1 MKKLLLACLAVALAG
16 VGCNRRTQNEAA
28 VRQAVERYLA
38 SRPNLNMQG
47 MDLAVTSVKVRD
59 EKAEAE
65 VTFRAKTDSKAI
77 MSMHYNL
84 KRRGGKWEVEP
95 QSGGHGA
102 SMPPM
107 EGSAE
112 LPGGHPPVGSS
123 SPTPPAAGE
132 LPPGHPPVK
141 KQ

>member
-1 MKKLLLACLAVALAG
+1 MKRLLLACLALALAAG
-16 VGCNRRTQNEAA
+16 TACNRRAQNEVA

-38 SRPNLNMQG
+38 SRPNLNMGG

-65 VTFRAKTDSKAI
+65 VTFRAKSDSKAT

-102 SMPPM
+102 NMPPM
-107 EGSAE
+107 QGSSE
-112 LPGGHPPVGSS
+112 LPSGHPPAGSS
-123 SPTPPAAGE
+123 APTE

>member
-1 MKKLLLACLAVALAG
+1 MKQLLLPCLVLALAG
-16 VGCNRRTQNEAA
+16 GVACNRRPQSEVA

-47 MDLAVTSVKVRD
+47 MDLTVTSVKVRD

-65 VTFRAKTDSKAI
+65 VTFRAKSDSKAT
-77 MSMHYNL
+77 MSMHYSL
-84 KRRGGKWEVEP
+84 RRRGGKWDVEP

-107 EGSAE
+107 QGSSE
-112 LPGGHPPVGSS
+112 LPSGHPPVGSS
-123 SPTPPAAGE
+123 TPTE